1 MAEVLNYQFGA
12 MQQTNEAVQQR
23 LSEFG
28 STLDSFKNTYTVLA
42 QQWGGAA
49 AEGATGVAQALD
61 QFGQEVAQVVQSFLK
76 ALQQHLEDSQH
87 MEKGNADLFQ

>member
-1 MAEVLNYQFGA
+1 MADVLNYQFAA

-23 LSEFG
+23 LNEFG
-28 STLDSFKNTYTVLA
+28 TTLDSFKNTYSVLA

-61 QFGQEVAQVVQSFLK
+61 EFGQDVARVVRSFLK

>member
-1 MAEVLNYQFGA
+1 MADVLDYQFAA

-23 LSEFG
+23 LNEFG

-61 QFGQEVAQVVQSFLK
+61 QFGQDVARVVQGFLK
-76 ALQQHLEDSQH
+76 ALQQHLEDSQI
-87 MEKGNADLFQ
+87 MEKGNAGLFE